1 MKSALASKDVASF
14 FDLASAKAEE
24 ADVIGC
30 EKELSAVL
38 SRCKSNASKVPTS
51 SSCSKWFEDMDRH
64 YNFDLSKT
72 ASGKDSKVW
81 SVGEGHCL
89 HEQWRWLKMQWQRN
103 PSSSADKTGAI
114 QRLKDV
120 LRNNVQHFGGAKAT
134 SEASSK
140 ATSEASSGDQ
150 DTKGS
155 PKLLKAKEAAK
166 AAYLALQEVEQDQ
179 DEDDG
184 LSDSS
189 IDLCAPPG
197 AGERPKP
204 GSWQPARLS
213 SLAKNKVASV
223 SSGSEDAPASEG
235 EGTSEGV
242 DGEFAGDE
250 EAEGEEE
257 EGEPDEAL
265 SDEGMGQAKDH
276 RLNHKQP
283 MKPSEKAAKKPRLG
297 GQAPSLT
304 QGIRDLAMASNPACV
319 LKKPAAAALVKRPAA
334 AVKEDETKRVKT

>member
-1 MKSALASKDVASF
+1 MKSALASTDVASF

-38 SRCKSNASKVPTS
+38 SRCKSKASKVPMST
-51 SSCSKWFEDMDRH
+51 SCSKWFEDMDRH

-72 ASGKDSKVW
+72 ATGKVSKVW

-89 HEQWRWLKMQWQRN
+89 CEQWRWLKMQWQRN

-114 QRLKDV
+114 QCLKGV

-134 SEASSK
+134 SEASS
-140 ATSEASSGDQ
+140 GDHDQ
-150 DTKGS
+150 ATKGS

-213 SLAKNKVASV
+213 SLAKKKLPVKVR
-223 SSGSEDAPASEG
+223 
-235 EGTSEGV
+235 
-242 DGEFAGDE
+242 
-250 EAEGEEE
+250 EARMH
-257 EGEPDEAL
+257 L
-265 SDEGMGQAKDH
+265 HQKV
-276 RLNHKQP
+276 RVQ
-283 MKPSEKAAKKPRLG
+283 
-297 GQAPSLT
+297 
-304 QGIRDLAMASNPACV
+304 
-319 LKKPAAAALVKRPAA
+319 
-334 AVKEDETKRVKT
+334 VKE

>member
-1 MKSALASKDVASF
+1 MFNK
-14 FDLASAKAEE
+14 
-24 ADVIGC
+24 
-30 EKELSAVL
+30 
-38 SRCKSNASKVPTS
+38 N
-51 SSCSKWFEDMDRH
+51 
-64 YNFDLSKT
+64 
-72 ASGKDSKVW
+72 
-81 SVGEGHCL
+81 
-89 HEQWRWLKMQWQRN
+89 
-103 PSSSADKTGAI
+103 
-114 QRLKDV
+114 
-120 LRNNVQHFGGAKAT
+120 GGAKAT
-134 SEASSK
+134 SEAL
-140 ATSEASSGDQ
+140 SGDQ
-150 DTKGS
+150 ATKGS

-213 SLAKNKVASV
+213 SLANKTIASER
-223 SSGSEDAPASEG
+223 SGSEDAPASEG

-265 SDEGMGQAKDH
+265 SDEGTG
-276 RLNHKQP
+276 P
-283 MKPSEKAAKKPRLG
+283 LG
-297 GQAPSLT
+297 SSPLGSFPLDRHWISRGSWDT
-304 QGIRDLAMASNPACV
+304 WPTW
-319 LKKPAAAALVKRPAA
+319 P
-334 AVKEDETKRVKT
+334 T